1 MIVNAQPEPAGA
13 PEDPPAGNVVSLR
26 LVRSHEDEVRAA
38 VVDLYTHHLTDLV
51 RLGTLLIGD
60 RHTAEDLAHE
70 AFVRL
75 YRSWDRVEDPAKA
88 MPYLRS
94 TMVNLARGRHRHAL
108 VVQRYEAAPPPDAAS
123 AEDVALGRVS
133 RGAVMAALHTL
144 PERQRECL
152 VLRHYLRMTE
162 GEIAAALGV
171 SVGSVRTHTK
181 RGIAALERVLGGQR

>member
-1 MIVNAQPEPAGA
+1 MNALPDPAEA
-13 PEDPPAGNVVSLR
+13 YTAEDNVVPLR
-26 LVRSHEDEVRAA
+26 IVRSHDEEVRAA
-38 VVDLYTHHLTDLV
+38 VVDLYTHHLTGLV

-60 RHTAEDLAHE
+60 RHAAEDLAHE

-75 YRSWDRVEDPAKA
+75 YRSWDRIDDPAKA
-88 MPYLRS
+88 MPYLRT
-94 TMVNLARGRHRHAL
+94 TMVNLARGRHRHSLVAL
-108 VVQRYEAAPPPDAAS
+108 KHEEAPPRDAAS

-133 RGAVMAALHTL
+133 RGAVMAALHAL

-162 GEIAAALGV
+162 GEIAGVLGV

-181 RGIAALERVLGGQR
+181 RGLATLERVLGGQR